1 MERNNDRIIFRRLA
15 GSRMKVKKVIVDKLP
30 KDCIACPLANEYQKG
45 CGKEGSKNYNG
56 ALRKGKKPDRRCKLV
71 TEGLSE
77 YI

>member
-1 MERNNDRIIFRRLA
+1 MERNNDRIIFRRL
-15 GSRMKVKKVIVDKLP
+15 GSGRMNVKEVVVDNLP
-30 KDCIACPLANEYQKG
+30 RDCIACPLANEYRKG
-45 CGKEGSKNYNG
+45 CGKERSKNYNG